1 MKKRTYASLGE
12 YLACVE
18 TYYKQI
24 GPYVRHAHLS
34 ESSLFVVFLPG
45 DMGKT
50 WLKLLAKDICLVVD
64 YGGIE
69 NERLSY
75 SFFAGGG
82 GKEVWTREARHKIRR
97 WFVERAP
104 DVRLWG
110 EKGRVSG

>member
-1 MKKRTYASLGE
+1 MRIYGSIEE
-12 YLACVE
+12 YRECVE

-24 GPYVRHAHLS
+24 GPYVRYAHLS
-34 ESSLFVVFLPG
+34 ENHLFVVFLPG

-69 NERLSY
+69 KERLSY
-75 SFFAGGG
+75 WFFAGGG
-82 GKEVWTREARHKIRR
+82 AKEVWTRQERHKIRR

-104 DVRLWG
+104 DVGL
-110 EKGRVSG
+110 